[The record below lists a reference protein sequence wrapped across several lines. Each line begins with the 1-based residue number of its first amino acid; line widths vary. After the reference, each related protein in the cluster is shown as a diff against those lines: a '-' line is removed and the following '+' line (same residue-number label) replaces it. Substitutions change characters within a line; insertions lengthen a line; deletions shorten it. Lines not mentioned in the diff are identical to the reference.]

1 MDPIVIA
8 VAGPFVAAFFG
19 LTAFTG
25 RRLVV
30 KTDAQLEKITQSM
43 EHISQTVTDIQVDLP
58 TRFVTREDFFRHIQE
73 EERWQDELRSQL
85 YNVQDQLSSIRS
97 QPRNHN

>member
-1 MDPIVIA
+1 M
-8 VAGPFVAAFFG
+8 AAFFG

-25 RRLVV
+25 RRIII

-43 EHISQTVTDIQVDLP
+43 AHISTTVTDIQVDLP
-58 TRFVTREDFFRHIQE
+58 TRFVTREDFFRHIAE

-85 YNVQDQLSSIRS
+85 NGVQDQLSAIRS
-97 QPRNHN
+97 QPRNRN